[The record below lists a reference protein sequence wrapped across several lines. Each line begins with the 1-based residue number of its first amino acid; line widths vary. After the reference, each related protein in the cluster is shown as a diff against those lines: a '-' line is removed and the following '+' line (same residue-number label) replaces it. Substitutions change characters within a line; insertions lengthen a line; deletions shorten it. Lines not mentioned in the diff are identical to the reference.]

1 MSDVNTDKIVEKLA
15 LLAKQ
20 KRKEL
25 KLTQGVIG
33 ERMGKPQSTVA
44 RFESGNVK
52 DPHISLILQ
61 IADALGINPG
71 DFINEAYEQAGSG
84 LSTKEK
90 AEKQLQDLTVW
101 LEGLNDSQKES
112 VTSLINGIRKL
123 L

>member
-1 MSDVNTDKIVEKLA
+1 MADIDTDKIVEKLA

-33 ERMGKPQSTVA
+33 DRIGKPQSTVA

-71 DFINEAYEQAGSG
+71 DFINEAFEQAGSG
-84 LSTKEK
+84 LSSKEK
-90 AEKQLQDLTVW
+90 VDKQLDDLTAW
-101 LEGLNDSQKES
+101 LEGLNPSQKES
-112 VTSLINGIRKL
+112 VTSLITGIRKL